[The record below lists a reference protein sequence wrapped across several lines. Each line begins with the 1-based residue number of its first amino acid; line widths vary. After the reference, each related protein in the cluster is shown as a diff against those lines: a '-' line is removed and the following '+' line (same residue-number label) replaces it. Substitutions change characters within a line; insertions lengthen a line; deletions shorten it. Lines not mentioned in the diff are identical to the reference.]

1 MFNFVTRVC
10 FLGDCLVLSV
20 FWSWRLCVITRSAA
34 HLRNHGSAK
43 RRGHQDGIQHAGP
56 LRRRIHAPHLHPRH
70 PTKTGR
76 SSGHDGCLHG
86 ADVVKTKIR
95 KSRPGGTILLPGTLV
110 SIVSFRQVGHGVGQ
124 TVDPHF
130 DPHEKVQIRNKK
142 HPKSDDFRCFLELLG
157 GFEPPTSS
165 LPMLKGTKNP
175 CTFQLKCT
183 GISLFFPWDGFSRP
197 GKFSAVLAD

>member
-1 MFNFVTRVC
+1 M
-10 FLGDCLVLSV
+10 
-20 FWSWRLCVITRSAA
+20 
-34 HLRNHGSAK
+34 
-43 RRGHQDGIQHAGP
+43 
-56 LRRRIHAPHLHPRH
+56 
-70 PTKTGR
+70 
-76 SSGHDGCLHG
+76 
-86 ADVVKTKIR
+86 KTKIR

-165 LPMLKGTKNP
+165 LPKTICTKICFKTIKNNNKKAYRP
-175 CTFQLKCT
+175 TPMRCHPHAPQGMTATAIRRDCGGAGLT
-183 GISLFFPWDGFSRP
+183 SDPALLRITSRT
-197 GKFSAVLAD
+197 SAPPVAGHHALMHPATRLE

>member
-1 MFNFVTRVC
+1 M
-10 FLGDCLVLSV
+10 
-20 FWSWRLCVITRSAA
+20 
-34 HLRNHGSAK
+34 
-43 RRGHQDGIQHAGP
+43 
-56 LRRRIHAPHLHPRH
+56 
-70 PTKTGR
+70 
-76 SSGHDGCLHG
+76 
-86 ADVVKTKIR
+86 KTKIR

-165 LPMLKGTKNP
+165 LPIPYTSVLLFISYCKLSYVIR
-175 CTFQLKCT
+175 CIRCSSKCFL
-183 GISLFFPWDGFSRP
+183 ISLLFPFVISWVLLCTSLRCRCVFWCVFPDGVPENLGCTAAAFLIGVGVHPQRDGGVAVAQGLTHRGHIRP
-197 GKFSAVLAD
+197 GGDGY

>member
-1 MFNFVTRVC
+1 M
-10 FLGDCLVLSV
+10 
-20 FWSWRLCVITRSAA
+20 
-34 HLRNHGSAK
+34 
-43 RRGHQDGIQHAGP
+43 
-56 LRRRIHAPHLHPRH
+56 
-70 PTKTGR
+70 
-76 SSGHDGCLHG
+76 
-86 ADVVKTKIR
+86 KTKIR

-165 LPMLKGTKNP
+165 LPKHRADCSFVNRT
-175 CTFQLKCT
+175 Q
-183 GISLFFPWDGFSRP
+183 
-197 GKFSAVLAD
+197 FSAESVLF

>member
-1 MFNFVTRVC
+1 M
-10 FLGDCLVLSV
+10 
-20 FWSWRLCVITRSAA
+20 
-34 HLRNHGSAK
+34 
-43 RRGHQDGIQHAGP
+43 
-56 LRRRIHAPHLHPRH
+56 
-70 PTKTGR
+70 
-76 SSGHDGCLHG
+76 
-86 ADVVKTKIR
+86 KTKIR

-165 LPMLKGTKNP
+165 LPKAICTKNFRK
-175 CTFQLKCT
+175 TIKNHNKRGMQT
-183 GISLFFPWDGFSRP
+183 GSYALPYPMPAGMIAMDYPGGIIYGAEPTSAPALLRITSRTSP
-197 GKFSAVLAD
+197 PPVAGHHAPRHTK

>member
-1 MFNFVTRVC
+1 M
-10 FLGDCLVLSV
+10 
-20 FWSWRLCVITRSAA
+20 
-34 HLRNHGSAK
+34 
-43 RRGHQDGIQHAGP
+43 
-56 LRRRIHAPHLHPRH
+56 
-70 PTKTGR
+70 
-76 SSGHDGCLHG
+76 
-86 ADVVKTKIR
+86 KTKIR

-165 LPMLKGTKNP
+165 LPKQKNI
-175 CTFQLKCT
+175 LYLVV
-183 GISLFFPWDGFSRP
+183 LFCII
-197 GKFSAVLAD
+197 